1 MRQERIFFTVLFIT
15 ITVLAVIVMQPFLT
29 YIVLAAILTYT
40 LFPVYHFIQNRLGR
54 PELSSAIS
62 LIIALLIIILP
73 TFFLVSE
80 LVRQVSGA
88 YNNFQGE
95 HIQRIADYLSG
106 LTGNQID
113 FQAMLASSLD
123 QIRRSIVG
131 LAPDILGSVTS
142 VALGL
147 FIMFFVMYYG
157 FREGEAFV
165 ARVKALLPLDQDL
178 KESLFYEV
186 RTITQAV
193 LYGQVMTAVIQGT
206 LGALG
211 LLIFGIQGWLFWGAI
226 MIITAFLPVLGTPII
241 WIPAAVGQ
249 ILDGETGRGV
259 GLLIYSATI
268 VMNIDNFIRPRLVSG
283 KTKVHPVLILIGVLG
298 GLKVFGFIGMLVG
311 PLILAL
317 LVAFIRFYEESYGQ
331 RKNTVLSA

>member
-1 MRQERIFFTVLFIT
+1 MRQERIFFTVLFIA
-15 ITVLAVIVMQPFLT
+15 ITVLAVIIMQPFLT

-40 LFPVYHFIQNRLGR
+40 LYPVYRFIQRRLGR

-80 LVRQVSGA
+80 LVQQVSGA
-88 YNNFQGE
+88 YNNLQFE

-106 LTGNQID
+106 LTGNQVD

-157 FREGEAFV
+157 FREAKHSL
-165 ARVKALLPLDQDL
+165 R
-178 KESLFYEV
+178 ES
-186 RTITQAV
+186 RHC
-193 LYGQVMTAVIQGT
+193 
-206 LGALG
+206 
-211 LLIFGIQGWLFWGAI
+211 
-226 MIITAFLPVLGTPII
+226 FL
-241 WIPAAVGQ
+241 WSRA
-249 ILDGETGRGV
+249 
-259 GLLIYSATI
+259 
-268 VMNIDNFIRPRLVSG
+268 
-283 KTKVHPVLILIGVLG
+283 
-298 GLKVFGFIGMLVG
+298 
-311 PLILAL
+311 
-317 LVAFIRFYEESYGQ
+317 
-331 RKNTVLSA
+331 